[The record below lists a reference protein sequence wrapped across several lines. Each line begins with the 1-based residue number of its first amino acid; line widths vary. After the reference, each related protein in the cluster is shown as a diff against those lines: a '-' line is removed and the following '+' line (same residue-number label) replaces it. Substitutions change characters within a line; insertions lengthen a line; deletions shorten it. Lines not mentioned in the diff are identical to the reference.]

1 MVVQMDPEVERV
13 SEFILFLIPFSFIF
27 LPHSLLGIIFLCIPG
42 EDGFLKLRFTL
53 FHFSNERKRKEL
65 LRRRKRRRKRAGT
78 HVFSQVIVFM

>member
-13 SEFILFLIPFSFIF
+13 SEFILFLIRFSFIF
-27 LPHSLLGIIFLCIPG
+27 LPHSLLGVIFLYIPA

-53 FHFSNERKRKEL
+53 FHFSNERKKKEL